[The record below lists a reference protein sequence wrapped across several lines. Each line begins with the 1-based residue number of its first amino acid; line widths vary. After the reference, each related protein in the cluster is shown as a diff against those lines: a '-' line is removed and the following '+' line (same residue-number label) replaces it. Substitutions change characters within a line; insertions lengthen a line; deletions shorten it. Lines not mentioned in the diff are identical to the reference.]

1 MTKGEVTVTVRNML
15 EEDRV
20 VLIKIWGA
28 ENLTLGLKKQGESN
42 YMTCFYSMIGNT
54 PESPKTVADVVV
66 PKNETITFEF
76 VTLLGGGLSG
86 IRHSIVIE

>member
-1 MTKGEVTVTVRNML
+1 MYHKCTRALFCLFWYNEC
-15 EEDRV
+15 
-20 VLIKIWGA
+20 
-28 ENLTLGLKKQGESN
+28 LTFGLKKQGESN
-42 YMTCFYSMIGNT
+42 YTTSFYSMIGNA
-54 PESPKTVADVVV
+54 PDSPGTVADIVV